1 MCDPQ
6 IDPRR
11 VDPTVAGD
19 MRMSAA
25 STSKDSSGE
34 ATRCKVD
41 LCVVYPRNMLAWMWR
56 FRWRQLVHMVEAN

>member
-1 MCDPQ
+1 VRSQ

-11 VDPTVAGD
+11 LDPTVAGD
-19 MRMSAA
+19 VRMFAA

-41 LCVVYPRNMLAWMWR
+41 LCVVYPRNMLGFDGEIPLA
-56 FRWRQLVHMVEAN
+56 AIGPYG